1 MIGTLGWAA
10 VRFIP
15 AIEDTY
21 LRVAAWV
28 IYGFVQG
35 LICTG
40 LWILGHEAGH
50 GAFSKY
56 SLLNDVV
63 GFFTHSSLMVP
74 YYSWKFSHH
83 RHHMFTGHMEKDMAF
98 VPKKQSDY
106 EQRQPLFD
114 MEYLEDTPVYQAITL
129 IFHQLFA
136 WVFYLFFNISAGS
149 ASQQKPTSSLFNRS
163 HFDPTSAVF
172 RRSEAPFI
180 VLSDIGL
187 LMTFSALYWLS
198 GVVGTSTVVL
208 LYLQPYV
215 WVHHWLSKLHP
226 PHLFMFLHFRFSANS
241 CPKSPSPTSTTLTL
255 MFPISRLSTG
265 PLSRVP
271 WPLLIV
277 ILVSSAVIC
286 STASLSTMSFTIY
299 SREYLTITNLL
310 AITCSY
316 QILFSRIPF
325 YYAEEATDAL
335 KPVLGELYHRDDRSF
350 LGQLWSNFTQCKFV
364 AADESVPGAL
374 KWVQKSK

>member
-1 MIGTLGWAA
+1 MRQAIPKHCFEPSAFISLGYVVRDVTMIGTLGWAA

-98 VPKKQSDY
+98 VPKTQSDY
-106 EQRQPLFD
+106 ERRQPLFD

-129 IFHQLFA
+129 VFHQLFA

-149 ASQQKPTSSLFNRS
+149 GSQQKPTSSLFNRS

-215 WVHHWLSKLHP
+215 WVHHWLSKLHS
-226 PHLFMFLHFRFSANS
+226 PHVFMFSFGLFCILCSSAND

-265 PLSRVP
+265 PLSRAP
-271 WPLLIV
+271 WPPLIV

-286 STASLSTMSFTIY
+286 STASLSTMSFTIC
-299 SREYLTITNLL
+299 SREYLTITNRL
-310 AITCSY
+310 AIACSY
-316 QILFSRIPF
+316 QMLS
-325 YYAEEATDAL
+325 
-335 KPVLGELYHRDDRSF
+335 
-350 LGQLWSNFTQCKFV
+350 
-364 AADESVPGAL
+364 
-374 KWVQKSK
+374 